1 MRASS
6 KISILWLEI
15 ILIALLV
22 SSALGIWMFVEQ
34 RVEEQ
39 FKQQE
44 PSLESIQQEESILTH
59 QISFDATTKELEEVH
74 KLLFQKRL
82 EFKKQISEVNSL
94 ESAYPEISSTPLESS
109 KIPTKLNERYK
120 TLIIDKSANE
130 KLIKTLEGEVNT
142 LQNKASKHSKD
153 LLNAQDTA
161 SEKLE
166 NKKRE
171 FESNKTNT
179 KVRHSLAIIVPLM
192 SIFSILILA
201 FKLINRKKIKIQ
213 AASILGITAA
223 LQLILISYQ
232 SYGLIGTAL
241 IGLAISILILAFLT
255 LTKV

>member
-22 SSALGIWMFVEQ
+22 SSALGIWIFVEQ

-44 PSLESIQQEESILTH
+44 PSLESLQQEESILTH
-59 QISFDATTKELEEVH
+59 QISFDASKKELEEVH

-130 KLIKTLEGEVNT
+130 KLIKTLEGDVNI
-142 LQNKASKHSKD
+142 LQTQASENSKD
-153 LLNAQDTA
+153 LLDAQDAA

-166 NKKRE
+166 NKKRK
-171 FESNKTNT
+171 FESNKTKT
-179 KVRHSLAIIVPLM
+179 KVSHTLAIIVPLM
-192 SIFSILILA
+192 SIFSILIVA
-201 FKLINRKKIKIQ
+201 FKLINRKKFKIQ
-213 AASILGITAA
+213 ASSILGITAA
-223 LQLILISYQ
+223 LQLILIGYQ

-241 IGLAISILILAFLT
+241 IGLAISILILAYLT

>member
-34 RVEEQ
+34 RVEEE

-44 PSLESIQQEESILTH
+44 PNLESLQQEESLLTH
-59 QISFDATTKELEEVH
+59 QISFDATKKELEEVH

-130 KLIKTLEGEVNT
+130 NLIKTLEGEVNI
-142 LQNKASKHSKD
+142 LQNQASKNSKG
-153 LLNAQDTA
+153 LLNAQDAA

-166 NKKRE
+166 NQKRE
-171 FESNKTNT
+171 FKSNKTKT
-179 KVRHSLAIIVPLM
+179 KVRHSLAIVVPLM

-201 FKLINRKKIKIQ
+201 FKLINRKKFKIQ
-213 AASILGITAA
+213 AASVLGIAA
-223 LQLILISYQ
+223 GLQLILIGYQ
-232 SYGLIGTAL
+232 AFGLIGTAL